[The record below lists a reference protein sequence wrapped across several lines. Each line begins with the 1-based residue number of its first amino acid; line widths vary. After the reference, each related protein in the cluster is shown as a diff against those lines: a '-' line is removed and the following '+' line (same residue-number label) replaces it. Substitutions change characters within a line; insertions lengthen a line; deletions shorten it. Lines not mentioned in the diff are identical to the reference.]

1 MEIEKISGQ
10 YGKRNPL
17 FMYQRTAGYGLRAAL
32 GIRAQAE
39 QGAQGAQVYTAV
51 PPQSGEQ
58 RCGAMMQ

>member
-1 MEIEKISGQ
+1 MENVTTNGQ

-17 FMYQRTAGYGLRAAL
+17 FMYQGTAGYSVRSVLDASARTEKET
-32 GIRAQAE
+32 QAF
-39 QGAQGAQVYTAV
+39 TAV